1 MFPLIQNAE
10 EKAYTYLFFIL
21 SKNGPRG
28 EQILTVLD
36 YTRFKFFDGSV
47 TIAHSKKNIFFQ
59 VLSDIR
65 KMIMT
70 LFKNKKVSE
79 LHVNIQNLLFV
90 KHVETHNV
98 FSMIQQRLAKTEIEM
113 SLTVT

>member
-21 SKNGPRG
+21 SKNGTRG

-47 TIAHSKKNIFFQ
+47 TIAHSKKNYF
-59 VLSDIR
+59 LSGSLR
-65 KMIMT
+65 Y
-70 LFKNKKVSE
+70 KKDDYDV
-79 LHVNIQNLLFV
+79 IQKQKGKRITC
-90 KHVETHNV
+90 KHSKFIVC
-98 FSMIQQRLAKTEIEM
+98 
-113 SLTVT
+113 